1 MCVGGWFSSLTDAL
15 SIRPPGQSAEEHT
28 DCWPFPWWCVDM
40 KAFSVTGLVL
50 PSRWIYLFLLSLVL
64 FPFWLLPFGFFNGW
78 AGIIS
83 HSACT
88 AQDVVFGELRWCSAL
103 FLNAAISGVF
113 HNSAAWCMAPGGE
126 SALPSAEGRQSE
138 APIIFRIYFKLMVC
152 VCVFFLARWKRP
164 EWSYADLCGL
174 ADVVF
179 IVNDEEMFCL

>member
-1 MCVGGWFSSLTDAL
+1 
-15 SIRPPGQSAEEHT
+15 
-28 DCWPFPWWCVDM
+28 M

-152 VCVFFLARWKRP
+152 VCVCFSLLDGNVLSDHTQTFAVWQMLFLLWTTRKCFVCKIRN
-164 EWSYADLCGL
+164 YL
-174 ADVVF
+174 
-179 IVNDEEMFCL
+179 IVLL